1 MGRPKKVLK
10 VKEPIRLRER
20 KLANGNLGLYLDIYV
35 KGTRKY
41 ESLGLYLIPEKDP
54 MAKQMNVNTRRIAE
68 KIKADRI
75 IALQN
80 RGVNQ
85 YDKIRQSSMSLV
97 DFLKEYEQDSFGF
110 RPSTLKGRVDMRKKV
125 EEYLQQEKILYLGMN
140 EVDADFCRGFLR
152 YLSTAKNSVC
162 TVNGRNISHGC
173 AHHHQAVLNGA
184 LNRAVR
190 NGIIPANPMKQLD
203 RREKYQPKAQ
213 EREYLTIEEL
223 RQLIKLPCGN
233 EQVKKAFVFSCFA
246 GLRLSDVRTLTW
258 RNVLKSP
265 DGKTLYVHVFM
276 QKTQKPN
283 NVPLSEEA
291 LACLN
296 KKADLDEPIFTLPTS
311 DATINYHIK
320 RWVKAAGIEKTIS
333 FHCSRHTFATLMLTL
348 GADVYTTS
356 KLLGHSNVTTTAIYA
371 KIVDKKKVDTVNLV
385 NNLFDTNN
393 GEGEDKTAQS

>member
-1 MGRPKKVLK
+1 MGRPKKVIK

-54 MAKQMNVNTRRIAE
+54 MAKQMNAHTRQVAE

-85 YDKIRQSSMSLV
+85 YDKIKQSNMSLV

-125 EEYLQQEKILYLGMN
+125 EEYLQQEKTLYLAMN

-152 YLSTAKNSVC
+152 FLSTAKNSVC
-162 TVNGRNISHGC
+162 TVNARSISHGC

-184 LNRAVR
+184 FNKAVR
-190 NGIIPANPMKQLD
+190 CGILPANPMKQLE

-223 RQLIKLPCGN
+223 RRLMNEPCSN

-258 RNVLKSP
+258 RNVLKSS
-265 DGKTLYVHVFM
+265 DGKTVYVHVFM
-276 QKTQKPN
+276 QKTQKSN
-283 NVPLSEEA
+283 NVPLSNEA
-291 LACLN
+291 LACLI
-296 KKADLDEPIFTLPTS
+296 KKENLDEPIFVLPAS
-311 DATINYHIK
+311 DATINYHVK
-320 RWVKAAGIEKTIS
+320 RWVKAAGIDKTIS

-371 KIVDKKKVDTVNLV
+371 KIVDKKKVETINLV
-385 NNLFDTNN
+385 NNLFNS
-393 GEGEDKTAQS
+393 EAHGEDNIAQP

>member
-1 MGRPKKVLK
+1 MGRPKKVIK

-41 ESLGLYLIPEKDP
+41 ESLGLYLIPEKNP
-54 MAKQMNVNTRRIAE
+54 MAKQMNAHTRQVAE

-85 YDKIRQSSMSLV
+85 YDKIKQSNMSLV

-125 EEYLQQEKILYLGMN
+125 EEYLQQEKILYLAMN

-152 YLSTAKNSVC
+152 FLSTARNSVC
-162 TVNGRNISHGC
+162 TVNARSISHGC

-184 LNRAVR
+184 LNKAVR
-190 NGIIPANPMKQLD
+190 SGILQANPMKQLE

-223 RQLIKLPCGN
+223 RLLMQKPCGN
-233 EQVKKAFVFSCFA
+233 EQVKRAFVFSCFA

-258 RNVLKSP
+258 RNVLKSS
-265 DGKTLYVHVFM
+265 DGKTVYVHVFM

-283 NVPLSEEA
+283 NVPLSNEA
-291 LACLN
+291 LACLI
-296 KKADLDEPIFTLPTS
+296 KKKNLDEPIFDLPAS
-311 DATINYHIK
+311 DATINYHVK
-320 RWVKAAGIEKTIS
+320 RWVKSAGIDKTIS

-371 KIVDKKKVDTVNLV
+371 KIVDKKKVETVNLV
-385 NNLFDTNN
+385 NNLFNAEAYGKDNI
-393 GEGEDKTAQS
+393 AQP